1 MAHINRKYID
11 KHWLT
16 FLLRGALA
24 IVMGGIALFGNMS
37 DLSLVVSYM
46 SIFLLLMGI
55 IDASSALYSS
65 TKKHGWL
72 NALFDSVIDIVAAVA
87 LLFAA
92 HENITY
98 HLVIIAIY
106 VLISGVI
113 DLIHAFVSTVDP
125 TDRFIRIV
133 AGIIGAV
140 MGFVIFNAGSFEILT
155 FIRFFGSYMLIV
167 GVCSLI
173 YGVHNRAQNTEDKIA
188 RKESAAK
195 AKISKKS
202 KASKKSK

>member
-11 KHWLT
+11 KHWWT

-24 IVMGGIALFGNMS
+24 IVTGGIALFGNMS

-65 TKKHGWL
+65 TKKRGWFT
-72 NALFDSVIDIVAAVA
+72 ALFDSAIDIIAAVA

-92 HENITY
+92 HENIAF
-98 HLVIIAIY
+98 HLTIIALY

-125 TDRFIRIV
+125 TDRFIRII
-133 AGIIGAV
+133 AGVIGAV
-140 MGFVIFNAGSFEILT
+140 MGFVIFNAGSFEIMT

-173 YGVHNRAQNTEDKIA
+173 YGVHNHAQNTEDKIA

-195 AKISKKS
+195 AKTTKKA